1 MIGNAVPVKLAEYVA
16 GALFRYI
23 GSTTDSQVAVEDFK
37 NWLIG
42 EKNYS
47 EKSAKDIISRCKRA
61 ERIVGHIGIPDA
73 YYIFTLE
80 HQLEFQGLSAPVKS
94 QIKRALALN
103 EQFARMQNVLIW
115 INQRNPD
122 VFCNSPNDWDSDWI
136 ADLMVCLLNANGPG
150 KVIAAWET
158 LEP

>member
-80 HQLEFQGLSAPVKS
+80 HQLEF
-94 QIKRALALN
+94 
-103 EQFARMQNVLIW
+103 
-115 INQRNPD
+115 
-122 VFCNSPNDWDSDWI
+122 
-136 ADLMVCLLNANGPG
+136 
-150 KVIAAWET
+150 
-158 LEP
+158 

>member
-1 MIGNAVPVKLAEYVA
+1 M
-16 GALFRYI
+16 
-23 GSTTDSQVAVEDFK
+23 
-37 NWLIG
+37 G

-80 HQLEFQGLSAPVKS
+80 HQLEFRGLSAPVKS

-103 EQFARMQNVLIW
+103 EQFARMQNVLI
-115 INQRNPD
+115 
-122 VFCNSPNDWDSDWI
+122 
-136 ADLMVCLLNANGPG
+136 
-150 KVIAAWET
+150 
-158 LEP
+158 